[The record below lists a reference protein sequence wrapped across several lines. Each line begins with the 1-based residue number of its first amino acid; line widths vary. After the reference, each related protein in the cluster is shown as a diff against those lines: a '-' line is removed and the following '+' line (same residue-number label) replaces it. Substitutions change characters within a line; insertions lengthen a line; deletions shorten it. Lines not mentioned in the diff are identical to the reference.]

1 MYFTGVSASL
11 EREGVA
17 KTGISRI
24 KNDLDLWQFLYL
36 TGVLIV
42 ADLLFF
48 LWQYLPKSLCKL
60 SSSYE
65 ALVVFCFSRKRHISS
80 MPKFRYN

>member
-1 MYFTGVSASL
+1 MYFTGVSAIL

-24 KNDLDLWQFLYL
+24 KNDLDLYL

-42 ADLLFF
+42 GSALLSLATPTKESLQTLILLCSPGRFLFF
-48 LWQYLPKSLCKL
+48 
-60 SSSYE
+60 
-65 ALVVFCFSRKRHISS
+65 
-80 MPKFRYN
+80 